1 MSSCCAP
8 HSRHGLEPC
17 VAQAGLLLTR
27 WSLASDRRVSST
39 HVPVPCSGTVVRRGV
54 AVGVHYVGRIAND
67 SLAGTPGAVFANT
80 SFARFGDLGSHVLP
94 PAPSGTIW
102 KAGSSVEVTW
112 GIRFNHGGGYSYR
125 CVVIHISRFP
135 TLSRFPLSRC

>member
-80 SFARFGDLGSHVLP
+80 TAAAPFYVLV
-94 PAPSGTIW
+94 G
-102 KAGSSVEVTW
+102 AGEVVRGW
-112 GIRFNHGGGYSYR
+112 RL
-125 CVVIHISRFP
+125 
-135 TLSRFPLSRC
+135 TLNPNPNP